1 MVPRHTPTP
10 PSPTSSTI
18 DRLNNLPPVPSYTPD
33 ESKRTQFHRKVIQ
46 HINAIKEMNAEQRE
60 IVIAKF
66 SVRDQPLIRSLLRVA
81 DAGILVDAAVIDEL
95 DYEYQ
100 QLKRI
105 ADHEALFGESTTP
118 SPTTPTSANSV
129 ESYISANGGGPS
141 YRHVP
146 RRPAHR
152 INVETRGGYTFR
164 ADRRVY
170 DDTMEVESA
179 IPLPTTPSVES
190 YISANGGGPN
200 YRRVPKR
207 PRRRSIAAPRGE
219 FTFRVDR
226 QMFDDMM
233 VVGAELEP
241 GDIGNRKRKVRSVG
255 KAIKRPRTTV
265 TPPVRKMKGA
275 INSFRNYDTLR
286 S

>member
-1 MVPRHTPTP
+1 M
-10 PSPTSSTI
+10 

-33 ESKRTQFHRKVIQ
+33 ESKRTQFHRQVIKHVYILQ
-46 HINAIKEMNAEQRE
+46 RMSPAEREVAIATLDPHDRQIYRGL
-60 IVIAKF
+60 V
-66 SVRDQPLIRSLLRVA
+66 RVA
-81 DAGILVDAAVIDEL
+81 DQGILVDAGVIDEFDL
-95 DYEYQ
+95 DYQ

-105 ADHEALFGESTTP
+105 ADHEALFGESATP

-129 ESYISANGGGPS
+129 RSYISANGDGPR
-141 YRHVP
+141 YRYAP
-146 RRPAHR
+146 P
-152 INVETRGGYTFR
+152 I
-164 ADRRVY
+164 
-170 DDTMEVESA
+170 
-179 IPLPTTPSVES
+179 
-190 YISANGGGPN
+190 
-200 YRRVPKR
+200 
-207 PRRRSIAAPRGE
+207 RRRSARRDIQAPRGE

>member
-1 MVPRHTPTP
+1 M
-10 PSPTSSTI
+10 

-33 ESKRTQFHRKVIQ
+33 ESKRTQFHRQVIKHVYVLQ
-46 HINAIKEMNAEQRE
+46 RMSPAEREVAIATLDPHDRQIYRGL
-60 IVIAKF
+60 V
-66 SVRDQPLIRSLLRVA
+66 RVA
-81 DAGILVDAAVIDEL
+81 DQGILVDPGVIDEFDL
-95 DYEYQ
+95 EYQ
-100 QLKRI
+100 QLKQI
-105 ADHEALFGESTTP
+105 ADHEALFGESATP

-129 ESYISANGGGPS
+129 ESYISANGDGPS
-141 YRHVP
+141 YRRVP
-146 RRPAHR
+146 RRPARH

-164 ADRRVY
+164 ADRRMY

-190 YISANGGGPN
+190 YIRANGDSPN

-207 PRRRSIAAPRGE
+207 PGRRSIAAPRGE

-265 TPPVRKMKGA
+265 DPPVRKMKGA